1 MPDVLL
7 DETTIYTQ
15 KVEGKSL
22 KLQPK
27 AIYSG
32 DYKERK
38 GLRVVG
44 YVRVS
49 TDRKEQETSYD
60 TQYSRYST
68 YIESQPNW
76 IFAGI
81 YADTESGTSL
91 KKRAGFKQMVADAK
105 AGKFD
110 MIITKSVSRYARN
123 LVDGIQTARDLLTN
137 NPPVGIMFEEEGL
150 NTFRPDCEFML
161 SVMLLVAQG
170 ESEKRSKAIRNAF
183 IWRCD
188 DNKFLTPVDTLLGY
202 TKDKNKKM
210 VIDPEGAKTVKAI
223 FAMYLYGLTATHI
236 AYLLTVSGKRTGKG
250 RDIWN
255 ASGVIGIIKNERHCG
270 DIIAQ
275 KTVTID
281 TLEHKSEKNV
291 GQEVL
296 HYYDNHHEGI
306 VSREEYVRGLLL
318 MRANNASGYY
328 NPHYEIQV
336 IREGLLTGFIPLNF
350 AFGGY
355 DAEHYM
361 GAEAISGAKIDDY
374 VLDILNIPACRLIRS
389 QEIEHRLAAQMTIS
403 YKNIIFNSD
412 CITRLPN
419 AEFAEVLLHP
429 SERLIAVRAADPG
442 NRNAVSWGGK
452 SISSSALCPIIYSLL
467 GWNSMWKY
475 KIMADCFVRGKERVL
490 IFNLSEPE
498 FQFVETITENEE
510 VKQRIRRLL
519 QPGAWSNQIG
529 GDYITQMVASRR
541 AYALSLRQWK
551 INAPALP
558 IDRFPGNPTNRT
570 AFELEEYLK
579 TLGVKYDDRDSRK

>member
-1 MPDVLL
+1 ML
-7 DETTIYTQ
+7 DLPLDDITVYTR
-15 KVEGKSL
+15 KAEGKSL

-38 GLRVVG
+38 NLRVVG
-44 YVRVS
+44 YIRVS
-49 TDRKEQETSYD
+49 TDRKEQETSYE
-60 TQYSRYST
+60 TQLNRYNT
-68 YIESQPNW
+68 FIVSQPNW
-76 IFAGI
+76 VFAGI

-170 ESEKRSKAIRNAF
+170 ESEKRSKAVRKAF
-183 IWRCD
+183 VWRCD
-188 DNKFLTPVDTLLGY
+188 DHKFLTPVDTLLGY
-202 TKDKNKKM
+202 TKGENKKM

-236 AYLLTVSGKRTGKG
+236 AYILTSSKKRTGKNH
-250 RDIWN
+250 DIWN
-255 ASGVIGIIKNERHCG
+255 ASSVTGILKNERMCG

-275 KTVTID
+275 KTVTTN

-296 HYYDNHHEGI
+296 HYLDNHHEGI

-318 MRANNASGYY
+318 TRANSASAYY
-328 NPHYEIQV
+328 NPQYEIRV
-336 IREGLLTGFIPLNF
+336 VREGLLTGFIPLNF

-355 DAEHYM
+355 DAEHYL
-361 GAEAISGAKIDDY
+361 GAEAISGVKIGNY
-374 VLDILNIPACRLIRS
+374 ALDILNIPACRLIRS
-389 QEIEHRLAAQMTIS
+389 QEIEHRLAAQMTVSHKSIV
-403 YKNIIFNSD
+403 FNTD
-412 CITRLPN
+412 CITRLPHT
-419 AEFAEVLLHP
+419 EYVEVLLHP
-429 SERLIAVRAADPG
+429 SERLIAVRPTDLS
-442 NRNAVSWGGK
+442 NRNAIPWNGK
-452 SISSSALCPIIYSLL
+452 CISSSALCPILYTLL
-467 GWNSMWKY
+467 GWNPVWKY
-475 KIMADCFVRGKERVL
+475 KIMADCFVRGKEQVL

-498 FQFVETITENEE
+498 FQFVETVTENEE
-510 VKQRIRRLL
+510 IKQRIRRLL
-519 QPGAWSNQIG
+519 QSGAWSDQIG
-529 GDYITQMVASRR
+529 GDYIAQMVASRR
-541 AYALSLRQWK
+541 AYALSLKRWK
-551 INAPALP
+551 LNAPALP

-570 AFELEEYLK
+570 ESELEEYLE
-579 TLGVKYDDRDSRK
+579 TLGVKYDGRYGRK